1 MQWNKI
7 RKTTTHRSMIIGMQ
21 TAQHCRERER
31 FICFFF
37 FFFFFSFL
45 RFFLFYFIEARWRE
59 EHNYSR
65 SCVKYTIP
73 LTTKKK
79 RKEQPRRRPKFPSL
93 SLSRRNTTAL
103 CINGKEP
110 TPFFFSVFLHN
121 WYLRACTL
129 HSLPFSHSFFSSSA
143 FFLIGKIMS
152 KC

>member
-31 FICFFF
+31 FICF

-110 TPFFFSVFLHN
+110 TPFFFQFFFTIDICARVPYILFLF
-121 WYLRACTL
+121 LTRF
-129 HSLPFSHSFFSSSA
+129 SLLLLFFSSV
-143 FFLIGKIMS
+143 K
-152 KC
+152 